1 MYGHQL
7 MNINTSELPLITPKT
22 YDKTLI
28 KRISECGVILFSNR
42 LERILLVLQEASKK
56 WGFPKGHMTRWE
68 LYNKQYF
75 DCAKRELYEET
86 GIDLNRTRHSKM
98 GTLIIGKKLF
108 YVIEIYSNNNYL
120 KTMDKKEILSLKWIN
135 RTNLFNFVSQN
146 NCNIT
151 LTDLF
156 ERI

>member
-1 MYGHQL
+1 
-7 MNINTSELPLITPKT
+7 MNVNTSDVAEITPKT

-28 KRISECGVILFSNR
+28 RRISECGVIVFSNQ
-42 LERILLVLQEASKK
+42 LKQLLLVLQEESNK

-75 DCAKRELYEET
+75 DCAKRELHEET
-86 GIDLNRTRHSKM
+86 GIDLNRTKHSKL

-108 YVIEIYSNNNYL
+108 YVIELYKHINYI
-120 KTMDKKEILSLKWIN
+120 KTKDKKEIHSLKWID
-135 RTNLFNFVSQN
+135 RSNLLNFVMEN
-146 NCNIT
+146 RCNIT

-156 ERI
+156 EKT